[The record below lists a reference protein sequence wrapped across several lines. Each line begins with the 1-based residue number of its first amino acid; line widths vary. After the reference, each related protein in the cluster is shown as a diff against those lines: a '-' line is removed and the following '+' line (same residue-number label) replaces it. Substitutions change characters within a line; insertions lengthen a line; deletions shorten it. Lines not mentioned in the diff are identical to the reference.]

1 VFALQDIAAGHLI
14 WRSDDLAMH
23 VVRREYRREVCA
35 QCFSYDHGRDLKV
48 RDNSVGFAFC
58 TAECQDKWRQEIG
71 ETGVQAWTAVA
82 KLVKGR
88 GKEDDEMVDM
98 DLPRPTQEEIIAAW
112 DSIEVQAAL
121 IRVARMAESPQP
133 TGVANESNMTERND
147 RVQITKQHR
156 KAIQK
161 ALQQRISPDEMSFCV
176 SGLIWHHNRPHEW
189 VKVLALAD
197 DKTPYTSADDL
208 DAFTRTYL
216 QLLALL
222 PLPLLP
228 LLTPETLML
237 FSSRDSHNA
246 FGIRSLEDEGSEFF
260 GYGCWPAAS
269 YFNHSCGPN
278 LRKTREGRVW
288 LFRADK
294 PIVKG
299 EELNITYLS
308 GEERVLSKEKRMEIL
323 KRSWAF
329 DCGCQRCRVVS

>member
-1 VFALQDIAAGHLI
+1 
-14 WRSDDLAMH
+14 MH

-112 DSIEVQAAL
+112 DSVEAQAAL

-176 SGLIWHHNRPHEW
+176 SGLIWHHNCPHEW

-308 GEERVLSKEKRMEIL
+308 GEERVLSTEKRMEIL

-329 DCGCQRCRVVS
+329 DCGCQRCRAVS